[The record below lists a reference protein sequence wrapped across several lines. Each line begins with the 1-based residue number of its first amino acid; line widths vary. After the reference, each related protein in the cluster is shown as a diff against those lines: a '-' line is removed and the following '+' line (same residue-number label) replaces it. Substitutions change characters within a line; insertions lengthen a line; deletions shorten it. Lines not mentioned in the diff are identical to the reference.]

1 MYEFSIPQHFWCAIW
16 FIGMVHKLRKVSGMS
31 TINSAEKKLTSDSV
45 FQKLNFEDK
54 FAGEKLI
61 QRKYEPVNNGLQGQI

>member
-1 MYEFSIPQHFWCAIW
+1 
-16 FIGMVHKLRKVSGMS
+16 MVHKLRKVSGMS

-61 QRKYEPVNNGLQGQI
+61 